1 MTFIEIPWSPCGASR
16 QTFHYMNT
24 GYSQTPRIMELAQQL
39 EADIRHRQL
48 KPGDAYLSLMEAAR
62 MLGVG
67 TSTAN
72 RALQLLSQRK
82 ILHRVQRRGTFI
94 GSLQRQSSPGL
105 LKRVFMLVHRSYLRQ
120 EGLVADGVLVG
131 IQGQLPGAEVQ
142 FNFLPATDP
151 SEYVDGVIGDILR
164 SKEAAGIV
172 ITKAPFVVQRAVKD
186 SGLPAVVHGSLYP
199 SIDGLAWVEQ
209 DNLGIARLIANYAL
223 NHKATHVCAL
233 AREVMFPGDN
243 RVLQELGRL
252 LGQAGF
258 KAGDFSVS
266 HLPDDV
272 EAIQTEVLHL
282 AHQHPTDLC
291 LLCRSE
297 TKAEAALAAINRL
310 GLKGRRRPRIVASGV
325 YRRPSGESPY
335 PYIFPT
341 MKPEEIGA
349 TIGRLLAAQLTDP
362 KTAPGHIIEPVE
374 LAES

>member
-1 MTFIEIPWSPCGASR
+1 MS
-16 QTFHYMNT
+16 T

-39 EADIRHRQL
+39 EADIRRRQL
-48 KPGDAYLSLMEAAR
+48 KPGDAYYSLVQAAR

-82 ILHRVQRRGTFI
+82 ILQRVQRRGTFI
-94 GSLQRQSSPGL
+94 GSLQRESSPGL

-120 EGLVADGVLVG
+120 EGLVADGLLVG
-131 IQGQLPGAEVQ
+131 IQGQLPGADVQ
-142 FNFLPATDP
+142 FNFLPTTDP
-151 SEYVDGVIGDILR
+151 SEYVDGLIGEILR
-164 SKEAAGIV
+164 SKETAGIV

-199 SIDGLAWVEQ
+199 SIEGLAWVEQ
-209 DNLGIARLIANYAL
+209 DNLGIARLIADFAVS
-223 NHKATHVCAL
+223 HGATHVAAL

-243 RVLQELGRL
+243 SVLQELGRL
-252 LGQAGF
+252 LGKAGF
-258 KAGDFSVS
+258 KAGNFSIS
-266 HLPDDV
+266 HLPDDAQ
-272 EAIQTEVLHL
+272 AIQTEVLRL
-282 AHQHPTDLC
+282 IQRHPTDLC

-297 TKAEAALAAINRL
+297 TRAEAALVAIDRL

-325 YRRPSGESPY
+325 YQRPSGESPY
-335 PYIFPT
+335 PCVFPT

-349 TIGRLLAAQLTDP
+349 AIGRLLVAQVNDP

-374 LAES
+374 LAEA